1 MNFVV
6 CRVCGNE
13 TSSGTGACPYCGA
26 VVGADPVARQR
37 EKYRTVNLKF
47 DMPTVDE
54 CHERV
59 RLALHRAR
67 LDGLKAVKFIHGYGS
82 SGTGGKLRY
91 SVRESLDSLSRQG
104 RLGLVVYGEDLME
117 QKTTLIKRL
126 PFLKRDMDFKR
137 MNKGV
142 TLVIMK

>member
-1 MNFVV
+1 
-6 CRVCGNE
+6 
-13 TSSGTGACPYCGA
+13 
-26 VVGADPVARQR
+26 
-37 EKYRTVNLKF
+37 
-47 DMPTVDE
+47 
-54 CHERV
+54 
-59 RLALHRAR
+59 